1 MQGETQ
7 KGKVT
12 LLVRLFAQLG
22 TSPEVAIVRA
32 KVTAARKNSSDDQ
45 ARVEAITDS
54 KGECQLAL
62 DPDCYDVA
70 SIFLGRRYC
79 VEVDVRVP
87 GCHTTELRAG
97 FGFTVTPNIVTNDCR
112 PVPCKYVTS
121 GSLIL
126 WKAELMAQPPLPSGQ
141 SVHYRWTFVGCSPVD
156 RPEDQ
161 DKPEVL
167 TTTAGFIG
175 SATAKCAFSEGS
187 LDMSVLSNAIKPN
200 MDRR

>member
-1 MQGETQ
+1 MADKTRN
-7 KGKVT
+7 GKVT

-32 KVTAARKNSSDDQ
+32 KVTAARKNSSDD
-45 ARVEAITDS
+45 EAPAEGITDS
-54 KGECQLAL
+54 KGECPFEL
-62 DPDCYDVA
+62 DRDCYYVA
-70 SIFLGRRYC
+70 STFLGRRYSI
-79 VEVDVRVP
+79 EVDVRVP
-87 GCHTTELRAG
+87 GCHTTELRAA

-112 PVPCKYVTS
+112 PVPCKYVPS

-175 SATAKCAFSEGS
+175 AATAKCAFSEGS
-187 LDMSVLSNAIKPN
+187 LV
-200 MDRR
+200 